1 MFRSR
6 KRSFVA
12 FLTPA
17 LLMIICIQFLP
28 MAYNVVLSFL
38 NIQLNKP
45 NLSVEFVGFDNYAS
59 ILTDSGF
66 WNSVIV
72 TLIIG
77 ISSTVLQLVLGLTL
91 ALLLDIKGRFGKAPA
106 GMGFFRGLLFI
117 PYMIMPIM
125 VGLMWF
131 IFADSNYGML
141 NPILQAFGIP
151 TRVWFSDPNT
161 AIWAIVAMDT
171 WQCTPMVMMI
181 LSSGLKTIDGALY
194 EAAVVDGANAWQKFR
209 SITIPLLKP
218 VLKVAVSMRLMD
230 VMRIYDTIIAT
241 TKGGPGEMTEA
252 ISVFTQKLGFEQFKT
267 SMGGTTALLITILIL
282 AMSEL
287 VVRVFSTKNDE
298 L

>member
-6 KRSFVA
+6 RRSFVF
-12 FLTPA
+12 FLLPA
-17 LLMIICIQFLP
+17 LLLIIFIQFMP
-28 MAYNVVLSFL
+28 MGYNLVLSFL

-45 NLSVEFVGFDNYAS
+45 NLPVKFVGLQNYFS
-59 ILTDSGF
+59 ILSDKGF
-66 WNSVIV
+66 WNSVVV

-77 ISSTVLQLVLGLTL
+77 IASTVLELLFGLIL
-91 ALLLDIKGRFGKAPA
+91 ALLLDMKGRFGKAPG

-125 VGLMWF
+125 VGLTWF

-141 NPILQAFGIP
+141 NPILEMFGLP
-151 TRVWFSDPNT
+151 TRVWFSNEKT
-161 AIWAIVAMDT
+161 AIWAIVAMDI

-181 LSSGLKTIDGALY
+181 IASGLKTIDASLY
-194 EAAVVDGANAWQKFR
+194 EAAVVDGANSWQKFS
-209 SITIPLLKP
+209 SITMPMLKP

-241 TKGGPGEMTEA
+241 TKGGPGNKTEA

-267 SMGGTTALLITILIL
+267 SQGGTAALLITILIL
-282 AMSEL
+282 VMSQI
-287 VVRVFSTKNDE
+287 VVRVFSTKE
-298 L
+298 ST

>member
-1 MFRSR
+1 
-6 KRSFVA
+6 
-12 FLTPA
+12 
-17 LLMIICIQFLP
+17 
-28 MAYNVVLSFL
+28 
-38 NIQLNKP
+38 
-45 NLSVEFVGFDNYAS
+45 
-59 ILTDSGF
+59 
-66 WNSVIV
+66 
-72 TLIIG
+72 
-77 ISSTVLQLVLGLTL
+77 
-91 ALLLDIKGRFGKAPA
+91 
-106 GMGFFRGLLFI
+106 
-117 PYMIMPIM
+117 
-125 VGLMWF
+125 
-131 IFADSNYGML
+131 ML

-252 ISVFTQKLGFEQFKT
+252 ISVFTQKFRL
-267 SMGGTTALLITILIL
+267 
-282 AMSEL
+282 
-287 VVRVFSTKNDE
+287 
-298 L
+298 